1 MTNELMINDLIII
14 GGGPAGITAGIY
26 ASRKKI
32 SVLLIDKYFEVGG
45 QLLKNS
51 DISNYPGFITIEGYE
66 LSQKLKDHLIKNN
79 VIIKEERVI
88 KIENK
93 TEIFS
98 VFTGESI
105 YKTKSIIVATG
116 MQEKKSGG
124 DNEEKF
130 IGRGISYCATCDAP
144 LYLDKTIGVFGEG
157 MEAEKTIVEVLPY
170 AKTIYFITDKTY
182 DRFYLK
188 EVKKN
193 VQSGKVLIKQNS
205 KIKAFKGK
213 DNLEEVEIINEGR
226 TEKIKTEG
234 FFVSLGYTPST
245 DFIKDIVKLN
255 SKNEIIIDLKNNTST
270 AGIFAAG
277 DCTDY
282 PYKQVITAA
291 AQGAAAAL
299 SSYKYLFK
307 L

>member
-1 MTNELMINDLIII
+1 MINDLIII

-51 DISNYPGFITIEGYE
+51 DISSYPGFITIEGYE
-66 LSQKLKDHLIKNN
+66 LSQKLKNHLIKNQ
-79 VIIKEERVI
+79 VTIKEEKVI
-88 KIENK
+88 KIEKKAEKFN
-93 TEIFS
+93 
-98 VFTGESI
+98 VFTEKNI
-105 YKTKSIIVATG
+105 YTAKSIIIATG

-124 DNEEKF
+124 TDEEKF
-130 IGRGISYCATCDAP
+130 IGKGISYCATCDAP
-144 LYLDKTIGVFGEG
+144 LYLDKIIGVFGDG
-157 MEAEKTIVEVLPY
+157 LEAEKTIVEVLPY
-170 AKTIYFITDKTY
+170 TKTVYFITDQTY
-182 DRFYLK
+182 DRFHLK

-193 VQSGKVLIKQNS
+193 VQSGKVVIKQNS
-205 KIKAFKGK
+205 QIKAFKGK
-213 DNLEEVEIINEGR
+213 DNLEEIEIINEGR
-226 TEKIKTEG
+226 IEKIKVEG
-234 FFVSLGYTPST
+234 FFISLGYSPST
-245 DFIKDIVKLN
+245 DFIKDFVKLN
-255 SKNEIIIDLKNNTST
+255 TKNEIIIDLKNNTST
-270 AGIFAAG
+270 AGVFAAG

-299 SSYKYLFK
+299 SSYKYLLK